1 LIGYFGDY
9 KTGEWSNQALHT
21 IAKNAYRL
29 RAVGEPGG
37 RIRYRARREIVYAR
51 TEAERRRWLLADK
64 AMIVAQ
70 LDRTEERVMR
80 IMNSG
85 SQTDIV
91 AKIKELRQ
99 KAPEED
105 DEGGQP

>member
-1 LIGYFGDY
+1 
-9 KTGEWSNQALHT
+9 
-21 IAKNAYRL
+21 
-29 RAVGEPGG
+29 
-37 RIRYRARREIVYAR
+37 
-51 TEAERRRWLLADK
+51 
-64 AMIVAQ
+64 
-70 LDRTEERVMR
+70 MR

-105 DEGGQP
+105 GEGGQA